1 MRPLFS
7 CSLEAIVMSFLPPD
21 GRRGFLRRVLAAGA
35 VPWMSPSAA
44 PSDDRAYW
52 RRTLARVARPVLESL
67 AGNRLRATMPVECP
81 TGKVEE
87 RRAVTH
93 LEAVGRTVAGIAP
106 WLETE
111 ARSDA
116 EARRGAEW
124 IRAGLDHATDAAAP
138 DHLSFTAGRQC
149 LVDAAFLAQGL
160 LRAPK
165 ELWQPLPAAVQQRVV
180 ASMTSTRS
188 IEPSRSN
195 WLLFSAMVEAFLAAV
210 GAEWK
215 AEPVELALRSHEEW
229 YKGDGAY
236 GDGPRF
242 HWDYYNSYV
251 IHPFIIDV
259 LEHVGRV
266 SSRWS
271 SLREAME
278 TRARRYADV
287 QERLIGPDGG
297 FPPLGRSLAYRCGAF
312 HLLAQAALRGALPE
326 GVRPAQARGA
336 LTAVIRRTLE
346 ARETFDEHG
355 WLRVG
360 LAGHQPHIAEPYIST
375 GSLYLCTVAFLP
387 LGLPAENAFWADP
400 PVDWTSRRAWSG
412 VDLPADHALTE

>member
-1 MRPLFS
+1 
-7 CSLEAIVMSFLPPD
+7 MSSMAH
-21 GRRGFLRRVLAAGA
+21 GRRGFLHQLVAAGA
-35 VPWMSPSAA
+35 A
-44 PSDDRAYW
+44 PSLLAATDAGDRRYW
-52 RRTLARVARPVLESL
+52 RQTLTRVARPVLENL

-93 LEAVGRTVAGIAP
+93 LEAVGRTIAGIAP

-111 ARSDA
+111 SRGDA
-116 EARRGAEW
+116 DAGRLAEW
-124 IRAGLDHATDAAAP
+124 ARAGLGHVVDPAAP
-138 DHLSFTAGRQC
+138 DYMSFTAGRQC
-149 LVDAAFLAQGL
+149 LVDAAFLAEGF

-165 ELWQPLPAAVQQRVV
+165 QLWEPLPAAVQRGLIEAMV
-180 ASMTSTRS
+180 STRS

-215 AEPVELALRSHEEW
+215 PEPVETALRSHEEW
-229 YKGDGAY
+229 YEGDGAY

-242 HWDYYNSYV
+242 HWDYYNSFV
-251 IHPFIIDV
+251 IQPFLVEV
-259 LEHVGRV
+259 LDHVGRV
-266 SSRWS
+266 SLRWAP
-271 SLREAME
+271 LREAVE
-278 TRARRYADV
+278 KRARRYAAI
-287 QERLIGPDGG
+287 QERLVAPDGS

-326 GVRPAQARGA
+326 GVGPTQARGA

-346 ARETFDEHG
+346 ARGTFDARG
-355 WLRVG
+355 WLQVG

-387 LGLPAENAFWADP
+387 LGLPARDAFWSDP
-400 PVDWTSRRAWSG
+400 PAEWTARRAWSG
-412 VDLPADHALTE
+412 VDLPADHAMAE